1 MLRTGMRRITTT
13 RDVLHMPRI
22 DSDPTAAWTAEAGTI
37 TPSDPGYTDVTATPR
52 KLATLQVISNELIA
66 DSVIPM

>member
-1 MLRTGMRRITTT
+1 MLQTGIRRITTT

-22 DSDPTAAWTAEAGTI
+22 DSDPAAAWTAEAGTI
-37 TPSDPGYTDVTATPR
+37 APSDPGYTDVTATPR

-66 DSVIPM
+66 D